1 MLCVIWYHLHNLKNV
16 KNTNGGVLL
25 FVMLQGFTKNN
36 IPPGVSLQVF
46 KIIQMIPNRSN
57 RLIWQ
62 RCCQN
67 NDSCDAWKW
76 YLFQAFMTHFLT
88 LMWMGFLGVCFEVE
102 GGGQISPHCLKLVR
116 TMLETSN
123 LARTYTPICRFRRY
137 TF

>member
-16 KNTNGGVLL
+16 KNINGGVLL

-102 GGGQISPHCLKLVR
+102 GEGVNFPPLSKTC
-116 TMLETSN
+116 
-123 LARTYTPICRFRRY
+123 
-137 TF
+137 

>member
-1 MLCVIWYHLHNLKNV
+1 MDTEIIHTNYKHVMLCVIWYHLHNLKNV
-16 KNTNGGVLL
+16 KNINGGVLL

-88 LMWMGFLGVCFEVE
+88 LMCLGPLNFADVSIFLQKIRDFCSEKYLYSK
-102 GGGQISPHCLKLVR
+102 Q
-116 TMLETSN
+116 
-123 LARTYTPICRFRRY
+123 
-137 TF
+137 

>member
-1 MLCVIWYHLHNLKNV
+1 MDTEIIHTNYKHVMLCVIWYHLHNLKNV
-16 KNTNGGVLL
+16 KNINGGVLL
-25 FVMLQGFTKNN
+25 FVMLQGFTKNK

-102 GGGQISPHCLKLVR
+102 GG
-116 TMLETSN
+116 
-123 LARTYTPICRFRRY
+123 FRRY